1 MHNTK
6 HVNTKHRKRK
16 DSGIITI
23 VLFLLLFAI
32 IGSGATFAY
41 LTNQTEAVV
50 NTFTPGEV
58 DCTVEEEFDG
68 FKKVDVNVTNTG
80 NTDVYIR
87 VKLVTYRVNDQGDHI
102 GGAATIPEFTPG
114 TGWFYSDGYY
124 YYESPVAPQGKPD
137 NALIG
142 NDGIEL
148 QQKYDDADGGKQV
161 IEVMAE
167 AIQSTPEEAVEQSW
181 RVTVNADGTISNN

>member
-6 HVNTKHRKRK
+6 HVNTKHRKRR
-16 DSGIITI
+16 DSGIVTI

-68 FKKVDVNVTNTG
+68 DKKTDVNVTNTG
-80 NTDVYIR
+80 NTDAYIR

-102 GGAATIPEFTPG
+102 GGAATIPAFTPG
-114 TGWFYSDGYY
+114 NGWFYSDGYY
-124 YYESPVAPQGKPD
+124 YYESPVEPQGKPV

-142 NDGIEL
+142 KDGIEL
-148 QQKYDDADGGKQV
+148 VQKYDDADGGKQV

-167 AIQSTPEEAVEQSW
+167 AIQSLPKEAVEQSW
-181 RVTVNADGTISNN
+181 GVPVKADGTISK